1 MKVLAFTLA
10 FVFLCSGRILA
21 EQDKKASKPKDSEK
35 QEQKASKLVL
45 DNIEI
50 EGRIEKPQT
59 VFILPGRDTAV
70 DDILIDRSF
79 FKEIFRQIDKDQLS
93 DAAVRKDGN
102 SRLLKPGIGGT
113 R

>member
-1 MKVLAFTLA
+1 MKVLAFTAA
-10 FVFLCSGRILA
+10 FAFLCSGLILA
-21 EQDKKASKPKDSEK
+21 GQEKKAPKQQNEEK
-35 QEQKASKLVL
+35 QAAKSSKLVL

-59 VFILPGRDTAV
+59 VFILPGHGTAV

-93 DAAVRKDGN
+93 DAAVGKKVSAPPKAGAGG
-102 SRLLKPGIGGT
+102 SR
-113 R
+113 

>member
-1 MKVLAFTLA
+1 MKVFAFALS
-10 FVFLCSGRILA
+10 FVFLCSGIIAAA
-21 EQDKKASKPKDSEK
+21 ESQQDKKDASPKKEVK
-35 QEQKASKLVL
+35 QDKESSKLVL

-59 VFILPGRDTAV
+59 VFILPSRETVV

-79 FKEIFRQIDKDQLS
+79 FKEIFRKIEKDQLV
-93 DAAVRKDGN
+93 DASVRGTG
-102 SRLLKPGIGGT
+102 SGG